1 METTNVI
8 ILGGGIGGFCAA
20 IALQQHG
27 FAVKVYE
34 KAKKFGEVG
43 AGITLWSNAIKV
55 ARTLGIADAIVA
67 AGSKVERSQIRDRN
81 GQTLFDAAIGD
92 METKYGEPVV
102 AIHRADLH
110 EILVNALAP
119 DTLVLNT
126 SCTRF
131 EQDENGVTVHFDSGE
146 SAAANLLIGA
156 DGIHSIL
163 RKQMFPDIGLRYSG
177 YTAWRGVVE
186 TENESALGLTS
197 ESWGQGAR
205 FGIVRIDRKRV
216 YWFATHNQPPGEKAT
231 AEQRKSKLQ
240 DIFKQWH
247 SPIDHLLDATP
258 ADAILQNDIYD
269 VVPFSAWTNGRVTLL
284 GDAAHPTTPN
294 MGQGACMA
302 MESAYTLAR
311 ALREENDHHAAFGRY
326 ERERHART
334 AWITN
339 TSWSIGQGG
348 QLENPIWT
356 GMRNFLVKMMPAGLL
371 QKSLHQA
378 AGYDV
383 TCR

>member
-1 METTNVI
+1 METTKVI
-8 ILGGGIGGFCAA
+8 ILGGGIGGLCAA

-55 ARTLGIADAIVA
+55 ARALGMADAIVA

-119 DTLVLNT
+119 DTLVLST

-131 EQDENGVTVHFDSGE
+131 EQNENGVTVHFDRGE
-146 SAAANLLIGA
+146 SAATNLLIGA

-269 VVPFSAWTNGRVTLL
+269 IVPFSSWTNGRVTLL

-311 ALREENDHHAAFGRY
+311 ALREENDHHAAFARY

-334 AWITN
+334 AWLTN

-356 GMRNFLVKMMPAGLL
+356 VMRNFLVKMMPAGLL
-371 QKSLHQA
+371 QKNLHQA